1 VISKFYHRFFL
12 ALLFTLSASFF
23 YSQNNPS
30 PAPYCNGGYTSGNCL
45 QGGPVNSP
53 GNSVNDFIDNF
64 ITSGANTNISN
75 TNSGCNGNP
84 NNYANYC
91 NHYLSLSPGQ
101 VITCSIQSGI
111 TFAQGF
117 AIFIDWNQDNLFNMP
132 AERVAATT
140 NVPGAA
146 TWTVMTFTV
155 PPLQAN
161 GVYRMRVR
169 CAWATAGTGITPCGT
184 FGFGETEDYSI
195 FIGPIP
201 PNVGPAT
208 ATLSANS
215 PLCAGQTLSLV
226 AVSSPSTGLT
236 YTWTGPNSYS
246 STTQNPVISNAPPS
260 ASGIY
265 TMNTSG
271 NCPSSKTIAINVVPF
286 PTFSITPS
294 NPVICQGG
302 SVNASVS
309 FSPVSNPSLYSYTW
323 SPSPGF
329 GIFNTNQP
337 NTIIMPPLIA
347 NTQSVIIY
355 TLSVSRTVHP
365 CPATNTM
372 VLTINNPSTPTL
384 NIPPPMCNT
393 APAFMLSAT
402 PGGGTWSANPAV
414 SGPGS
419 FSPALAAIGTSTL
432 SYAVSVGTCMV
443 FNTGTISVSQFIT
456 PALSSNPS
464 TLCVQDQPFNL
475 MGIVQNTTNGL
486 WTGPAVSNGSFIPTN
501 LPTGQYPLT
510 YSTQSTPIAS
520 VCPASTLYL
529 MNVFN
534 PPVPVISPI
543 TPKCNT
549 APSVSLSASPSG
561 GVWAGSGILVSGVQN
576 PSQNLIGTNTL
587 TYTAGQ
593 GTCVASSTATFH
605 VSQFNT
611 ASLTASIPHQCVSNS
626 PFNLMSIVQST
637 VSGVWNPAIGVVGT
651 YSFNPAGLPSGVYTL
666 TYSTLS
672 SPDPNLCVDSKT
684 ISVSV
689 LNPPAPII
697 TTVSALCNT
706 SPALQ
711 MSVTPNTGHWVSNS
725 YLNANGVFTPSN
737 CAPGNNLVQYV
748 IGTPTCNISQGIQV
762 SIEAFVPATI
772 LSTLPDQC
780 NTNSAVNLLPYTA
793 NNSGNWSGPGVT
805 GASFNPSI
813 GAGQYVLTY
822 STASSPSGLCPDQS
836 TLAIKVFSLAPPLIT
851 GIGPFCNSAP
861 PIQLQV
867 TPAGGIFGSPVFGL
881 VSFEGLFYPYKG
893 VFGDNVVSY
902 SISSGPCVAYAQT
915 TVNIERFV
923 SADLSAYVGPFCRN
937 SQAVNM
943 NSFAKNPGG
952 VWSGPGISGS
962 LFDPSQA
969 NIGDNN
975 VITYTTFSIP
985 TATLCM
991 DTAMVRI
998 QVNQVPPIAVLSNT
1012 YEGCAPLQVLLNTP
1026 SANTG
1031 QGLWNLG
1038 NGTEPQAGLST
1049 SYVYQYPGTYT
1060 VSFVYTDEIGCRAD
1074 AELTREIKVY
1084 EPPVAD
1090 FSAPEQVM
1098 ISDPVVQFT
1107 NQSKV
1112 LTKNTYSWK
1121 VGTFFQSTELHPKVR
1136 FEKAGLYQVILAATT
1151 PKGCKH
1157 EVAKTIEVKNDFN
1170 AYIPDSFTPNYDGLN
1185 DEFKPVFTPYGL
1197 DAKTYEMEIFD
1208 RWGHSLFY
1216 TKDVNTGWNGT
1227 VSNQGSEELKED
1239 VYVYKIKYKDLDGN
1253 IYNKMGHV
1261 SLLK

>member
-1 VISKFYHRFFL
+1 MAFVLISGIL
-12 ALLFTLSASFF
+12 N
-23 YSQNNPS
+23 SQVAPPNPNCATAAPFCTGNVMNF
-30 PAPYCNGGYTSGNCL
+30 PAATQQPPA
-45 QGGPVNSP
+45 QGGPNYGCLFSQPNPTWFYMQIANAGPVVIAMAANSDI
-53 GNSVNDFIDNF
+53 DFICWGPFPNLATACNSLTGNNIQSCSYSPAATETCTIPNAVAGQFYMILITNF
-64 ITSGANTNISN
+64 SGANQNITFSQTNSVTPGAGTTNCGIVCTVTL
-75 TNSGCNGNP
+75 TNSG
-84 NNYANYC
+84 
-91 NHYLSLSPGQ
+91 
-101 VITCSIQSGI
+101 
-111 TFAQGF
+111 
-117 AIFIDWNQDNLFNMP
+117 
-132 AERVAATT
+132 
-140 NVPGAA
+140 
-146 TWTVMTFTV
+146 
-155 PPLQAN
+155 
-161 GVYRMRVR
+161 
-169 CAWATAGTGITPCGT
+169 
-184 FGFGETEDYSI
+184 
-195 FIGPIP
+195 
-201 PNVGPAT
+201 
-208 ATLSANS
+208 
-215 PLCAGQTLSLV
+215 PLCAGNAVTLS
-226 AVSSPSTGLT
+226 AITNSSI
-236 YTWTGPNSYS
+236 NSY
-246 STTQNPVISNAPPS
+246 TLLAPP
-260 ASGIY
+260 
-265 TMNTSG
+265 TMVLGTGTLANVSNTI
-271 NCPSSKTIAINVVPF
+271 TNVVNTLTASTVYTVRATNATGTCQATSNVTVVQY
-286 PTFSITPS
+286 PTFSITPAS
-294 NPVICQGG
+294 PVICQGG
-302 SVNASVS
+302 SITAAVS
-309 FSPVSNPSLYSYTW
+309 FTPISNPALYSYTW

-329 GIFNTNQP
+329 GIFNTSQP
-337 NTIIMPPLIA
+337 NTIIMPPPIA
-347 NTQSVIIY
+347 TTQSIIPY
-355 TLSVSRTVHP
+355 VCNVSP
-365 CPATNTM
+365 ILKYCPTSHTM
-372 VLTINNPSTPTL
+372 ILTINNPSTPTL

-414 SGPGS
+414 SVPGS
-419 FSPALAAIGTSTL
+419 FSPALAPNGTSTL
-432 SYAVSVGTCMV
+432 NYAVSVGTCV
-443 FNTGTISVSQFIT
+443 VSNTGTISVSQFIT

-486 WTGPAVSNGSFIPTN
+486 WTGPAVSNGSFTPN
-501 LPTGQYPLT
+501 GLATGQYPLT

-534 PPVPVISPI
+534 PPVPVIASIPA
-543 TPKCNT
+543 KCNT
-549 APSVSLSASPSG
+549 APSVTLSASPAG
-561 GVWAGSGILVSGVQN
+561 GVWVGSGILANGVQN

-593 GTCVASSTATFH
+593 GTCVASATATFH

-626 PFNLMSIVQST
+626 PFNLMGIVQTT
-637 VSGVWNPAIGVVGT
+637 VNGEWSGIGVSGT
-651 YSFNPAGLPSGVYTL
+651 YSFNPLGLPSGNYAL
-666 TYSTLS
+666 TYTTKS
-672 SPDPNLCVDSKT
+672 SPSNLNLCGDSKT
-684 ISVSV
+684 ISVSL
-689 LNPPAPII
+689 LNPQPPSINL
-697 TTVSALCNT
+697 VGPFCNT

-725 YLNANGVFTPSN
+725 YLNSNGVFTPSN

-772 LSTLPDQC
+772 LSTVPDQC

-793 NNSGNWSGPGVT
+793 NNSGNWSGPGVI
-805 GASFNPSI
+805 GASFNPNI

-836 TLAIKVFSLAPPLIT
+836 TLAVKVFSLAPPLIT

-881 VSFEGLFYPYKG
+881 VSFDGLFYPYKG

-902 SISSGPCVAYAQT
+902 SISSGPCIAYAQT

-975 VITYTTFSIP
+975 KIIYTTFSIP

-1049 SYVYQYPGTYT
+1049 TYVYQYPGTYT

-1074 AELTREIKVY
+1074 AELTREIKVH

-1185 DEFKPVFTPYGL
+1185 DVFKPVFTPYGL

-1261 SLLK
+1261 SLLR